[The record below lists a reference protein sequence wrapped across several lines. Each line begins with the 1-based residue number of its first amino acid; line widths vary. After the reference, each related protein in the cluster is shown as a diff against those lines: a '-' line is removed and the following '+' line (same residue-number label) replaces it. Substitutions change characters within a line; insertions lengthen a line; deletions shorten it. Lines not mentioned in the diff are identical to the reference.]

1 MNTNSDNS
9 TGEVDNTIQSL
20 SAQSVDGNRVR
31 VKVELAENHSRP
43 NLMLI
48 LNDAE
53 EQEVTHSI
61 IMGSVDRNV
70 EFTLHVRIQDPP
82 LPLSFTCVS
91 YIEEDIPLDTKNTTV
106 Q

>member
-1 MNTNSDNS
+1 MDTNSDNS

-70 EFTLHVRIQDPP
+70 EFTLHVRVQDPP

>member
-1 MNTNSDNS
+1 MDTNLENLSA
-9 TGEVDNTIQSL
+9 EVDNTIQSL
-20 SAQSVDGNRVR
+20 AAQFVDGNRVR

-53 EQEVTHSI
+53 DRELTHSI

-82 LPLSFTCVS
+82 LPLTFSCVS
-91 YIEEDIPLDTKNTTV
+91 YIEEDVPLDTKNTTV